1 MIRNSLFSMV
11 FALAA
16 NASLALAGVYED
28 ILAAAEN
35 NRTEEVV
42 SLLRRG
48 VDVNTTDRDGSSLL
62 LIAARTGNLELTEFL
77 LNNRASIRKPNRYGD
92 TPLHLAVSQGHA
104 PVVQKLIAGG
114 AELNPAGWTPLHYA
128 VFGNHLEIARM
139 LLKHG
144 AELEP
149 RAPNGR
155 TALHLTAQLGRSE
168 MAKLLLS
175 AGADRNAKDF
185 DGLNA
190 LDIARKMDFSD
201 LKSILEIE

>member
-1 MIRNSLFSMV
+1 MLRNLLLILTISTSL
-11 FALAA
+11 LATPV
-16 NASLALAGVYED
+16 SAGVYED

-35 NRTEEVV
+35 NRTEEVI

-62 LIAARTGNLELTEFL
+62 LIAARTGNVELTEFL
-77 LNNRASIRKPNRYGD
+77 LNNRASVRKPNRYGD
-92 TPLHLAVSQGHA
+92 TPLHLAVSQGHSL
-104 PVVQKLIAGG
+104 VVQKLIVQG
-114 AELNPAGWTPLHYA
+114 AELNPPGWTPLHYA

-155 TALHLTAQLGRSE
+155 TALLLSVQLGRTE
-168 MAKLLLS
+168 IAKLLLS
-175 AGADRNAKDF
+175 AGADRKAKDY
-185 DGLNA
+185 DGMDA

-201 LKSILEIE
+201 VVEALTQ